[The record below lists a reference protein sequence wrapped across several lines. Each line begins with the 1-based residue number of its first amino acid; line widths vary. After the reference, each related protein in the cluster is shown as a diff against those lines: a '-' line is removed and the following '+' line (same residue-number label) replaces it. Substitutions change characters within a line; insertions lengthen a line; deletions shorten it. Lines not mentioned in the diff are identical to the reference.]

1 MRQLIVSSLVLAL
14 LGLSIQAGEKPV
26 SNVLNHTVK
35 NIEGKDVKLSD
46 YQGKVVL
53 VVNVASKCG
62 YTKQYT
68 NLQAV
73 YEKYKDK
80 GLVVLGFPCNQFGGQ
95 EPGSEEDIQKFC
107 SSKYNVSFPLF
118 TKVDVNGSGTCDFYK
133 DLKASKPGDIKW
145 NFEKFLINK
154 KGEVVSRYNSAAKPD
169 SGEVL
174 AAIEAELTK

>member
-1 MRQLIVSSLVLAL
+1 MRLLLTCTVAVLAL
-14 LGLSIQAGEKPV
+14 CLQAGEKPMG
-26 SNVLNHTVK
+26 NVLTGTMK
-35 NIEGKDVKLSD
+35 SIDGKDVNLAD

-95 EPGSEEDIQKFC
+95 EPGSEEEIQQFC
-107 SSKYNVSFPLF
+107 SSKYSVTFPLF
-118 TKVDVNGSGTCDFYK
+118 AKVDVNGDKTAPLFKALK
-133 DLKASKPGDIKW
+133 DSKPGEIGW

-154 KGEVVSRYNSAAKPD
+154 KGEVVGRYKSGVKPD
-169 SGEVL
+169 AGEL
-174 AAIEAELTK
+174 LTTIEAELAK

>member
-1 MRQLIVSSLVLAL
+1 MRHLVASSLVLAI

-26 SNVLNHTVK
+26 SDVLNHTVK
-35 NIEGKDVKLSD
+35 NIEGKDVNLAD

-95 EPGSEEDIQKFC
+95 EPGSEEEIQKFC
-107 SSKYNVSFPLF
+107 SSKYSVTFPLF
-118 TKVDVNGSGTCDFYK
+118 SKVDVNGGGTSDFYK
-133 DLKASKPGDIKW
+133 ALKASKPGDIKW

-154 KGEVVSRYNSAAKPD
+154 KGEVVNRFGSAAKPD
-169 SGEVL
+169 AGELL
-174 AAIEAELTK
+174 AAIEAELSK